1 MLLTVKVQYREHEMK
16 EDVQGTFGGLFTE
29 EIRIF

>member
-1 MLLTVKVQYREHEMK
+1 MLLTVKMQYSEHEMK
-16 EDVQGTFGGLFTE
+16 EDAQGTVGGLFTE